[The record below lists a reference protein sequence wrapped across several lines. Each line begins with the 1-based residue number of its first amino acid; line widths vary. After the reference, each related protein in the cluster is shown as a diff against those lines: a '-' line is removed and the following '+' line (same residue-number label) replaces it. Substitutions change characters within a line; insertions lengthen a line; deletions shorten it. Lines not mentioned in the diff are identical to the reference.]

1 MVETIVPGCPA
12 PIAALSYASPYA
24 SEFAYERVPD
34 AIALA
39 ALLPA
44 SPTVCATS
52 PLYRDTTPYSV
63 ASETV
68 FARSPSAFVEDG
80 KMVEELAEDDE
91 DESMGDEA
99 SVASGERERS
109 EDDVN
114 LPLMGGKNK
123 ELNKNATG
131 KLLGI
136 YAEAC
141 LVLTKAQ
148 GIPPYKLYMLNP
160 RLDMGNSPRPGLAL
174 RIMVS
179 YNGGLNTLQML
190 IIRQIQKMMEWMR
203 RWRRKRRK
211 RRTTK

>member
-1 MVETIVPGCPA
+1 MVEPIVPGCPP
-12 PIAALSYASPYA
+12 PIAVPSYASSYA

-52 PLYRDTTPYSV
+52 PLHRDTTPYSV

-80 KMVEELAEDDE
+80 KMVEDLVEDVE

-99 SVASGERERS
+99 SVVGGERERS
-109 EDDVN
+109 EDDAG
-114 LPLMGGKNK
+114 PLVMGGKNK
-123 ELNKNATG
+123 ELNKDATG

-136 YAEAC
+136 YAESC

-148 GIPPYKLYMLNP
+148 GMPPSRHPMLNP
-160 RLDMGNSPRPGLAL
+160 RLDMGNFPIPGLAL
-174 RIMVS
+174 RIMVC

-190 IIRQIQKMMEWMR
+190 IIRQMQKKIEWMKR
-203 RWRRKRRK
+203 RWWMRRK
-211 RRTTK
+211 RRTME